1 MFLESKILVEIIIL
15 SKYMKIRS
23 KYFWQSENRTS
34 IADIETLKNG
44 LPVHLLADVNTNFQ
58 RNLTFNLNDY
68 RKKASV

>member
-1 MFLESKILVEIIIL
+1 
-15 SKYMKIRS
+15 MKIRS